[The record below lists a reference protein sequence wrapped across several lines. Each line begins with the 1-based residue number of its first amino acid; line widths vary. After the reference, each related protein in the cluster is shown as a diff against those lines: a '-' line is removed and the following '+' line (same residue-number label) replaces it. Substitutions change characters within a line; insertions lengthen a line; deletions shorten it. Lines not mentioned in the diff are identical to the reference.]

1 MDEEYNWDDFDA
13 QSEEYLNSGA
23 YKGDQFTG
31 NDGRMWGTTTQQ
43 QDQYELGQF
52 DKQANEYLG
61 SQDFYQGN
69 PGYDSGQNY
78 FKDINSGT
86 QFWKNPEGGFAGYQE
101 QGQQFQPYSAQQ
113 PNQAGINW
121 GKIGQGG
128 LDALGQLFKGAGG
141 GSGGSTSQFLKGLAG
156 VWAAQQEKK
165 SNQQM
170 AGAGRQNLETIRQ
183 QSTPYDVASTGAG
196 MMTPGATTMR
206 DAAMQQA
213 ALSNQRLQNFR
224 ADPNT
229 DAGYKATTSQIE
241 NVLSRQAAQHGNRG
255 NFNATAPAMLAA
267 KAAAQM
273 QYDKNY
279 QADLNNWDTRSGAN
293 INPGISGGLAAL
305 GQDSMYDAQGNS
317 PYASALGKILNTNSY
332 ENNPQIAELIAA
344 IKSNRG

>member
-1 MDEEYNWDDFDA
+1 MDDEYTYNPEDYGSYDMSYDP
-13 QSEEYLNSGA
+13 NSA
-23 YKGDQFTG
+23 YSKAGFAPTP
-31 NDGRMWGTTTQQ
+31 
-43 QDQYELGQF
+43 
-52 DKQANEYLG
+52 A
-61 SQDFYQGN
+61 
-69 PGYDSGQNY
+69 YDSSEVDWNNIPSFDSTPTWQDGGGGSGFNDLFGAGTNYGFSPDPNLYTSQFMPEQYGQSTVSNM
-78 FKDINSGT
+78 SGMD
-86 QFWKNPEGGFAGYQE
+86 Q
-101 QGQQFQPYSAQQ
+101 SQQ

-128 LDALGQLFKGAGG
+128 LDALGQLFKG
-141 GSGGSTSQFLKGLAG
+141 GSGGSTSSFLKGLAG

-267 KAAAQM
+267 KAAAQL

-305 GQDSMYDAQGNS
+305 GQDSMYGAQGNS